1 MVLEALV
8 SDFAATATPPP
19 LPFPVDKDCVEAETV
34 TLLLEAD
41 DVEADSVEVAFSFL
55 VEVFCLAEWS
65 PALFEELDWD
75 ELSAVDVFFLMDFF
89 EMTATE

>member
-34 TLLLEAD
+34 TLLLEAAVD
-41 DVEADSVEVAFSFL
+41 EADSVDVEVAFSFL
-55 VEVFCLAEWS
+55 VEVFCLAE
-65 PALFEELDWD
+65 
-75 ELSAVDVFFLMDFF
+75 
-89 EMTATE
+89 